1 MASGKLSPRQKMINM
16 MYLVLLALLA
26 MNVSAEILNAFQ
38 VFKDKLGGSAIEANS
53 NSSDFM
59 SLMKETIN
67 EEIKNENKRTNA
79 GLLDTLDLIK
89 GETSKIIG
97 TLNKHISHLE
107 SEIILRDPE
116 TNKLVNLG
124 ETEKNLQYWMGQG
137 DAQESNDGRG
147 EGAAFELHQQLDG
160 YVKYIVDMYNGQL
173 KDKSQGLNLQEE
185 IFTQDATPEN
195 TQDGEAKTWEFF
207 TFEGPAIAN
216 TAMLEK
222 IKLDIYE
229 KEKSLLDLLNSRLG
243 VATFKADKVV
253 AINAPI
259 STIVPAGLQ
268 FQTKLYVAMSSSQI
282 QPKFSSGSGSMK
294 VEDDGG
300 AILTVGARGGS
311 IPKGKNEGKQSYS
324 YTVQVPKATGGFE
337 TINRTEEFTVRK
349 PEVVITSAAIQILYS
364 QCGNDVNID
373 VPALGDQYNPSVAVN
388 NGSVI
393 PNKKSK
399 KKFRIVP
406 TGKTCRVAVSSV
418 TNGQKL
424 LIGNVDYKVIRP
436 PKPSIDMR
444 VNGKQV
450 KGPVPKSSRVQVR
463 LEADPDFA
471 SALPQDARY
480 GIGSVEV
487 KAQLSLG
494 PPTTVNRVNT
504 GGKNALK
511 PINIT
516 MGTQVRQARPG
527 TAVYIILNDIYRTN
541 FQNKK
546 VIDKRFSEVERTLQ
560 VVVK

>member
-26 MNVSAEILNAFQ
+26 LNVSAEILNAFQ
-38 VFKDKLGGSAIEANS
+38 VFKDKLGTSALEANS
-53 NSSDFM
+53 NSGDFM
-59 SLMKETIN
+59 ALMKETIN
-67 EEIKNENKRTNA
+67 EEIKNEGKRTNE
-79 GLLDTLDLIK
+79 GLLDTLDQIK
-89 GETSKIIG
+89 GQTSGIIG
-97 TLNKHISHLE
+97 KINAHISHLE
-107 SEIILRDPE
+107 NEIITRDPE

-124 ETEKNLQYWMGQG
+124 ETEKNIQYWLGQG
-137 DAQESNDGRG
+137 DAQEANEGRG
-147 EGAAFELHQQLDG
+147 EGEAYKLHQELDG
-160 YVKYIVDMYNGQL
+160 YVKYVVDMYNAQL
-173 KDKSQGLNLQEE
+173 KDQSQRLNLNEE
-185 IFTQDATPEN
+185 LLTSDATPED
-195 TQDGEAKTWEFF
+195 TQDGEPKTWELF

-253 AINAPI
+253 DINAPV

-282 QPKFSSGSGSMK
+282 QPKFSSSSGSIK
-294 VEDDGG
+294 VEEDGG
-300 AILTVGARGGS
+300 ALLTIGARGGS
-311 IPKGKNEGKQSYS
+311 IPKGRNEGKQSYS

-337 TINRTEEFTVRK
+337 TINKTAEFVVRK

-373 VPALGDQYNPSVAVN
+373 VPALGDQYNPSVGIDK
-388 NGSVI
+388 GSVI
-393 PNKKSK
+393 PNKNSK

-406 TGKTCRVAVSSV
+406 TGRTARVAVSSV

-436 PKPSIDMR
+436 PKPGIDMR

-450 KGPVPKSSRVQVR
+450 NGPVPKTSRIQVR
-463 LEADPDFA
+463 LQADQDFA
-471 SALPQDARY
+471 SALPADARY

-504 GGKNALK
+504 AGKDALK

-516 MGTQVRQARPG
+516 MGTQVRQARAG

-541 FQNKK
+541 FQNKRI
-546 VIDKRFSEVERTLQ
+546 VDKRFSEVERTLQ

>member
-26 MNVSAEILNAFQ
+26 LNVSAEILNAFQ
-38 VFKDKLGGSAIEANS
+38 VFKDKLGTSALEANS
-53 NSSDFM
+53 NSGDFM
-59 SLMKETIN
+59 ALMKETIN
-67 EEIKNENKRTNA
+67 EEIKNEGKRTNE
-79 GLLDTLDLIK
+79 GLLDTLDQIK
-89 GETSKIIG
+89 GKTSEIVGK
-97 TLNKHISHLE
+97 LNSHISHLE
-107 SEIILRDPE
+107 NEIITRDPE

-124 ETEKNLQYWMGQG
+124 ETEKNIQYWLGQG
-137 DAQESNDGRG
+137 DAQEANDGRG
-147 EGAAFELHQQLDG
+147 EGEAYKLHQELDD
-160 YVKYIVDMYNGQL
+160 YVKYVVDMYNAQL
-173 KDKSQGLNLQEE
+173 KDQSQRLNLGDELLT
-185 IFTQDATPEN
+185 FDATPDD
-195 TQDGEAKTWEFF
+195 TQDGEPKTWELF

-253 AINAPI
+253 DINAPV

-282 QPKFSSGSGSMK
+282 QPKFSSSSGSIK
-294 VEDDGG
+294 VEEDGG
-300 AILTVGARGGS
+300 ALLTIGARGGS
-311 IPKGKNEGKQSYS
+311 IPKGRNEGKQSYT

-337 TINRTEEFTVRK
+337 TINKTAEFVVRK

-373 VPALGDQYNPSVAVN
+373 VPALGDQYNPSVSVN

-406 TGKTCRVAVSSV
+406 TGRTARVAVSSV

-436 PKPSIDMR
+436 PKPGIDMR

-450 KGPVPKSSRVQVR
+450 KGPVSKSSRVQVR
-463 LEADPDFA
+463 LQADQDFA

-504 GGKNALK
+504 AGKDALK

-516 MGTQVRQARPG
+516 MGTQVRQARAG

-541 FQNKK
+541 FQNKRI
-546 VIDKRFSEVERTLQ
+546 VDKRFSEVERTLQ